1 MDKNSANPDLDFQQ
15 AVQAS
20 NSSFD
25 EFLKNQEASLQQRLQ
40 PEVHKPSS
48 QLWLLVSILLISI
61 IGMGVFTLY
70 QKQVTDRQIA
80 QLKNQSVAG
89 AQENSGNIIIGADG
103 FSLLLKSKPPSAFK
117 LDRRSVPF
125 EFIPNKIASGT
136 RFVARINRDG
146 QELVTGIEVIVA
158 EYDNKLTIEDYN
170 AAVSK
175 NLGPDWVQKGSL
187 INLPKDIKSTKY
199 TNSKLPT
206 NEVYTT
212 LTADNYYLI
221 KVYNETSKYPDLS
234 ELSRF
239 TDGILDSIY
248 LN

>member
-1 MDKNSANPDLDFQQ
+1 MDTNSVNPDLDFQQ

-25 EFLKNQEASLQQRLQ
+25 EFLKNQEIGLQQRLQ
-40 PEVHKPSS
+40 PETHKPSS
-48 QLWLLVSILLISI
+48 QLWILVSVLMLSV
-61 IGMGVFTLY
+61 IGLGVFTLY
-70 QKQVTDRQIA
+70 QKQNSELQIA
-80 QLKNQSVAG
+80 SLSKQNVAG
-89 AQENSGNIIIGADG
+89 VKESNSNIIIGADG
-103 FSLLLKSKPPSAFK
+103 FSLLLKSEAPSAFK

-125 EFIPNKIASGT
+125 EFIPNKVASAT

-146 QELVTGIEVIVA
+146 KELISGVEVIVA

-170 AAVSK
+170 AAVVK
-175 NLGPDWVQKGSL
+175 NLGVDWVQKDESL
-187 INLPKDIKSTKY
+187 TLPKDIKTTRYS
-199 TNSKLPT
+199 NSKLPN

-221 KVYNETSKYPDLS
+221 KVYNQTTSYPDLS